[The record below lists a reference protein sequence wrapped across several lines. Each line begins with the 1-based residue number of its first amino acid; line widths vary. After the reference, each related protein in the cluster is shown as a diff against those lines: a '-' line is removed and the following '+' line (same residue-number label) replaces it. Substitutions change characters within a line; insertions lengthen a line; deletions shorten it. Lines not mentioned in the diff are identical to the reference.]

1 MNHIIYE
8 MDGDGEYS
16 LRGGTCKIL
25 TVLCWSRYW
34 MLQTCDRFLENVL
47 TFSKP
52 QFKFPKAET
61 SPRLLLTSV
70 DLVLIPAH
78 IRIYIYIYVIWDVGV
93 WKFRNTTK
101 MIISCHF
108 QKNMLIK
115 PWFGEFPVGH
125 RIDMLTAKYMVWTK
139 LKTWGIAIFGNSKS
153 LW

>member
-25 TVLCWSRYW
+25 TVLCCSRYW

-78 IRIYIYIYVIWDVGV
+78 IRIYIYICDMRCGCLKIQEYNKNDNFLPFSKKYADQTLVWGVSCWTQDWYVDSEIHGMDQIEDTGNRNIW
-93 WKFRNTTK
+93 
-101 MIISCHF
+101 
-108 QKNMLIK
+108 QL
-115 PWFGEFPVGH
+115 
-125 RIDMLTAKYMVWTK
+125 
-139 LKTWGIAIFGNSKS
+139 
-153 LW
+153 

>member
-25 TVLCWSRYW
+25 TVLCCSRYW

-78 IRIYIYIYVIWDVGV
+78 IRIYIYICDMRCGCLKIQEYNKNDN
-93 WKFRNTTK
+93 FLPF
-101 MIISCHF
+101 S
-108 QKNMLIK
+108 KNMLIK

-139 LKTWGIAIFGNSKS
+139 LKTRGIAIFGNSKS